1 MSVLIRLFS
10 ILLLL
15 IFTNNFF
22 YAKTMKIP
30 NYGDGGSGFNK
41 TITEKTADLSFK
53 TPEEG
58 FVNSSA
64 TGNPIYL
71 PKKMNGSAVM
81 ILPSKLPATSSV

>member
-1 MSVLIRLFS
+1 MFILIRSLS

-15 IFTNNFF
+15 IFTNNFS

-41 TITEKTADLSFK
+41 TVTEKTADLIFK

-58 FVNSSA
+58 FANSSA
-64 TGNPIYL
+64 TGNPIIYL
-71 PKKMNGSAVM
+71 KK
-81 ILPSKLPATSSV
+81 